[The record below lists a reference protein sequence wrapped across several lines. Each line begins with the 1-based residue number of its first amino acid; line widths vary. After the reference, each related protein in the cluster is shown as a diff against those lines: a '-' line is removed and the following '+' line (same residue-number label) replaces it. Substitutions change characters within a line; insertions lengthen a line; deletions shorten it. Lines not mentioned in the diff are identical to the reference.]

1 MIETP
6 ALNVLDVVTE
16 FLASDPSD
24 EELLA
29 YRFSDDMQAR
39 VHYLL
44 DRNGEGELTFF
55 EERELEDIIRANRMM
70 ALLKVK
76 TRLRLKGID
85 A

>member
-6 ALNVLDVVTE
+6 ALNVLDVVAE

-29 YRFSDDMQAR
+29 YRFSDDLQDR

-44 DRNGEGELTFF
+44 ERNGEDELTCD
-55 EERELEDIIRANRMM
+55 ERHELDDFIRANRMM
-70 ALLKVK
+70 TSLKIN
-76 TRLRLKGID
+76 RELRLKGLK